1 MYNDYIYNG
10 VINKQYNNEETNINI
25 SSNGINSKSGFW
37 PVW

>member
-1 MYNDYIYNG
+1 MKRCKNKR
-10 VINKQYNNEETNINI
+10 INIINNEKNNINI